1 MTQPISKL
9 VSPVTLI
16 RQLLDSAGQVC
27 HGPVILK
34 KTKLSQ
40 KRLTIDIT
48 LTVSCARNS
57 DTGQIMVASPL
68 PSQPKPNSPST
79 SSKISS
85 QSISEPFLRTSIG
98 NDGLMINFEDLDF
111 WLRSQGASDGSLEDV
126 MIQQCCAKLSHMIHK
141 VLWPT

>member
-1 MTQPISKL
+1 MTQGTSKL

-16 RQLLDSAGQVC
+16 RQLLESAGQVC

-40 KRLTIDIT
+40 KHLTIDIT

-68 PSQPKPNSPST
+68 PSPLKPNSLSQSSPT
-79 SSKISS
+79 SSPNISGLFPLTLNGS
-85 QSISEPFLRTSIG
+85 TGWRITYDDLDTLLASPDVRDGFLVDETTLTLSG
-98 NDGLMINFEDLDF
+98 KQLLMILKA
-111 WLRSQGASDGSLEDV
+111 LSL
-126 MIQQCCAKLSHMIHK
+126 I
-141 VLWPT
+141 